1 MHPHRLQQ
9 LVASVPDTIDADQRA
24 KLLAH
29 VQASDRCRV
38 RIERVNAELDRVLD
52 GVGSPD
58 RAVDLACEL
67 DGTGPAAHGP
77 QAHRPGGG
85 PDEHPARRDIRR
97 RRARLNAARPATAHI
112 VGGPHTCRA
121 LCAAQ

>member
-9 LVASVPDTIDADQRA
+9 LVASVPDTVDADQRA

-38 RIERVNAELDRVLD
+38 RTERVGAELARVLD
-52 GVGSPD
+52 GVGNAD

-67 DGTGPAAHGP
+67 DGLERVQQRMDRRLIALVEELTSTPRAVTYDDGVPA
-77 QAHRPGGG
+77 
-85 PDEHPARRDIRR
+85 
-97 RRARLNAARPATAHI
+97 
-112 VGGPHTCRA
+112 
-121 LCAAQ
+121 

>member
-9 LVASVPDTIDADQRA
+9 LVASVPDTVDADQRA
-24 KLLAH
+24 RLLAH

-38 RIERVNAELDRVLD
+38 RIERVGAELARTLE

-67 DGTGPAAHGP
+67 DGLERVQQRMDRRLTALVEELTTTPHAVTYDDGVPA
-77 QAHRPGGG
+77 
-85 PDEHPARRDIRR
+85 
-97 RRARLNAARPATAHI
+97 
-112 VGGPHTCRA
+112 
-121 LCAAQ
+121 

>member
-9 LVASVPDTIDADQRA
+9 LVGSVPDTIGADQRA
-24 KLLAH
+24 RLLAH

-38 RIERVNAELDRVLD
+38 RVERVSAELTRALD

-67 DGTGPAAHGP
+67 DGLERVQQRMDRRLTALVEELTSKPHALPYDDGVPA
-77 QAHRPGGG
+77 
-85 PDEHPARRDIRR
+85 
-97 RRARLNAARPATAHI
+97 
-112 VGGPHTCRA
+112 
-121 LCAAQ
+121 